1 MIKGVIFDMDGVLVD
16 NMAIHQEA
24 FKQYCDQYNIEGL
37 KETIDRCSGMGN
49 DEIMREIF
57 SPEVIEEK
65 GLATLAF
72 EKEALYRAIY
82 APVIKPIEGLE
93 PFLKSL
99 KERGFKIAV
108 GSSGCRL
115 NVEFVLEAC
124 GIAQYFDA
132 LVYEE
137 LVTKCKPDPEIYLT
151 AISKLGLDAS
161 ECVVFE
167 DAKFGI
173 RAARAAKVAKVV
185 GVATTLTADVLRTE
199 TDVDEVIANYNDE
212 ITLPVND

>member
-1 MIKGVIFDMDGVLVD
+1 MDGVLVY

-37 KETIDRCSGMGN
+37 KEIIDRCSGMGN

-57 SPEVIEEK
+57 PPEVIEEK

-72 EKEALYRAIY
+72 EKEALYREIY
-82 APVIKPIEGLE
+82 APMIKPVEGLAE
-93 PFLKSL
+93 YLKSL
-99 KERGFKIAV
+99 KEKGLKIAV

-115 NVEFVLEAC
+115 NVEFVLKAC
-124 GIAQYFDA
+124 GIAEYFDA

-151 AISKLGLDAS
+151 AISKLGLNAS

-173 RAARAAKVAKVV
+173 RAARAAKVAKVI

-199 TDVDEVIANYNDE
+199 TDVDEVIASYLDE
-212 ITLPVND
+212 VTAF